1 MALLLVPVQSV
12 PLHSPFDQQKNACYH
27 PNRRRLWYWKYN
39 KKNNKRSIAS
49 GKKKKSHY
57 PTMMM
62 MMRKK
67 KKASFRWQ
75 NGRNGKLLPC
85 YASFNNISRW
95 KNNNSSSG
103 NASVTVSIELSW
115 VESVRSTHCEI
126 SLLLR
131 LSSIYSTWCC
141 HLAAF
146 NCK

>member
-1 MALLLVPVQSV
+1 MALLLAGSV
-12 PLHSPFDQQKNACYH
+12 SSTTFSIWSAEERVLPSQPA
-27 PNRRRLWYWKYN
+27 RRLWYWKYN
-39 KKNNKRSIAS
+39 KKNNKRSRAS